1 MENTQST
8 DSLRSVNI
16 DCSYSELIA
25 VIIDEID
32 TKKIQHMMHLKP
44 VTSVLWS
51 DSDRSKPD

>member
-44 VTSVLWS
+44 VTSVLW
-51 DSDRSKPD
+51 